1 MLRAPSAMI
10 RYKTHSWLDIVLSVK
25 GTVVPR
31 VAVRTL
37 LCVAVAAVGMV
48 LKDRGIAD
56 LHIPIVVHSITGVA
70 LGLLL
75 VFRTNASYDR
85 YWEGRK
91 LVEGVVDRCRDLAR
105 QTRSFVVEPGARRKA
120 GSYIVTLF
128 AAVRRHLRHEHE
140 FSEVADL
147 LSEDEMSRLAETEA
161 PPLEVSRWLTDLYVV
176 ECDDGR
182 LSEHRLRSIENNI
195 GALVDLWGGAERI
208 LETPVPFAYAHHIKL
223 FLTFFCLTVPLA
235 LMESL
240 GWFATVGAG
249 VVAFGM
255 FGIDEIG
262 VEIEDPFGYDD
273 NDLPLDEIGEKLR
286 REIIQTVE
294 G

>member
-1 MLRAPSAMI
+1 MI
-10 RYKTHSWLDIVLSVK
+10 RYETRSWLQIVLSVR

-31 VAVRTL
+31 VAARTL
-37 LCVAVAAVGMV
+37 ICVAVAAVGLV
-48 LKDRGIAD
+48 LRERGLVD
-56 LHIPIVVHSITGVA
+56 LSIPVVVHTITGVA

-105 QTRSFVVEPGARRKA
+105 QTRSFVSHEEARVRAGAYVVA
-120 GSYIVTLF
+120 LYT
-128 AAVRRHLRHEHE
+128 AVRRHLR
-140 FSEVADL
+140 SESDFEELRDL
-147 LSEDEMSRLAETEA
+147 LRDDEIQRLGQASA
-161 PPLEVSRWLTDLYVV
+161 PPLEVSRWLTDLYVG
-176 ECDDGR
+176 EADAGR
-182 LSEHRLRSIENNI
+182 LSEHRLRSIEGNI

-223 FLTFFCLTVPLA
+223 FLTFFCFTVPLA
-235 LMESL
+235 LIDGL
-240 GWFATVGAG
+240 GWLATVGAG
-249 VVAFGM
+249 IVAFGM

-273 NDLPLDEIGEKLR
+273 NDLPLDEIGRKLR
-286 REIIQTVE
+286 REIMQTVSAPT
-294 G
+294 